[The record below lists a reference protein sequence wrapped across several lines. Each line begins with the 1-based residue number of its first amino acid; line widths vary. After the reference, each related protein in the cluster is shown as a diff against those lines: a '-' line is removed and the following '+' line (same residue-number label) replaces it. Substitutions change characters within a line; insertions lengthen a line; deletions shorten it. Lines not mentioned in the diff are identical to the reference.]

1 MYARITQTIGIKLRH
16 EIKYGD
22 IVEVLDR
29 KVKRPIMRK
38 DMHSR
43 LLVITNRDFLKIIL
57 FIKG

>member
-22 IVEVLDR
+22 IMDVLDR
-29 KVKRPIMRK
+29 KVNRPNMRK
-38 DMHSR
+38 EMHTR
-43 LLVITNRDFLKIIL
+43 LPVSTNRVLLKFGL